1 MQCTC
6 KSHLFAM
13 PRDKSFLQVP
23 AIQTHLC
30 AELEAKKLDIITVYP
45 ERMDIPVQQFSSRSL
60 ASLVT
65 RMLGTISLISLFT
78 TAV

>member
-1 MQCTC
+1 MECNVRVIC
-6 KSHLFAM
+6 FFM

-30 AELEAKKLDIITVYP
+30 ADLEAKKLDIITAYP
-45 ERMDIPVQQFSSRSL
+45 ERMDIPVQQFRSRSL